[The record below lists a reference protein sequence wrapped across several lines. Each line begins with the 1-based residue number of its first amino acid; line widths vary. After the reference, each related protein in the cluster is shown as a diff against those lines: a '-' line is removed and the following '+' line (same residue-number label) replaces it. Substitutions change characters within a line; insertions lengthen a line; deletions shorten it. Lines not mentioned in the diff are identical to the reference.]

1 MKTALLS
8 LFLFGWTCS
17 GLNAQSTL
25 YQPVDLQRAYEA
37 GTRSLDGQPGP
48 NYWQNRA
55 DYWLQIWVSPPSTE
69 IRGEAVIAY
78 VNNSP
83 DELREFNFKLAQNTR
98 VPTSQRAFDV
108 SPGFL
113 TEGFQVHKLTI
124 GEFPIDWN
132 SEEVNHSGDATNHR
146 VELPRPLPPGGQTVV
161 RMEWTYDL
169 GTTPDDIREG
179 VVDSTTFFL
188 AYFFPRIAVYDDLNG
203 WDETKLNEQTEFYND
218 FGSYDVTVH
227 LPRNF
232 VVWATGSLQNPM
244 EVLQPAILNRLDK
257 AADSKGVVHIVTDR
271 EIEAAQVTLQ
281 QPELSWHFQAAD
293 VTDFALGL
301 SDHYRWDAVLAR
313 HTRSPGDVFI
323 HTAYQ
328 PNSVDFPEAADM
340 ARKTV
345 EYFARKMP
353 GYPFPYPNL
362 TVFNGHSMMEYP
374 MMVNDVSL
382 DNTDDVIA
390 LITHEIAHQYAPFM
404 IGVNESRYAWMD
416 EGWATF
422 LEYHASY
429 GAFPLSDSMATFPGY
444 YQRKV
449 KATTDASFDLPLYTP
464 TDLLFPNGYGF
475 NSYGK
480 AATAY
485 TALKE
490 LLGEEEF
497 KRCLHEYFRRWTG
510 KHPVAHDFFYTF
522 NDCSGKDLDWFWKAW
537 FFEYNRIDLAITGVE
552 LQDGGID
559 RIEVTNRG
567 GKPVPIKLRLTLADG
582 SQEVLRA
589 NPKVWRDRSVVSFY
603 YGGDQRIVEARLLD
617 DWYVDPVPEDNLWRA
632 AD

>member
-232 VVWATGSLQNPM
+232 VVWATGSLQNP
-244 EVLQPAILNRLDK
+244 
-257 AADSKGVVHIVTDR
+257 
-271 EIEAAQVTLQ
+271 
-281 QPELSWHFQAAD
+281 
-293 VTDFALGL
+293 
-301 SDHYRWDAVLAR
+301 
-313 HTRSPGDVFI
+313 
-323 HTAYQ
+323 
-328 PNSVDFPEAADM
+328 
-340 ARKTV
+340 
-345 EYFARKMP
+345 
-353 GYPFPYPNL
+353 
-362 TVFNGHSMMEYP
+362 
-374 MMVNDVSL
+374 
-382 DNTDDVIA
+382 
-390 LITHEIAHQYAPFM
+390 
-404 IGVNESRYAWMD
+404 
-416 EGWATF
+416 
-422 LEYHASY
+422 
-429 GAFPLSDSMATFPGY
+429 
-444 YQRKV
+444 
-449 KATTDASFDLPLYTP
+449 
-464 TDLLFPNGYGF
+464 
-475 NSYGK
+475 
-480 AATAY
+480 
-485 TALKE
+485 
-490 LLGEEEF
+490 
-497 KRCLHEYFRRWTG
+497 
-510 KHPVAHDFFYTF
+510 
-522 NDCSGKDLDWFWKAW
+522 
-537 FFEYNRIDLAITGVE
+537 
-552 LQDGGID
+552 
-559 RIEVTNRG
+559 
-567 GKPVPIKLRLTLADG
+567 
-582 SQEVLRA
+582 
-589 NPKVWRDRSVVSFY
+589 
-603 YGGDQRIVEARLLD
+603 
-617 DWYVDPVPEDNLWRA
+617 
-632 AD
+632 